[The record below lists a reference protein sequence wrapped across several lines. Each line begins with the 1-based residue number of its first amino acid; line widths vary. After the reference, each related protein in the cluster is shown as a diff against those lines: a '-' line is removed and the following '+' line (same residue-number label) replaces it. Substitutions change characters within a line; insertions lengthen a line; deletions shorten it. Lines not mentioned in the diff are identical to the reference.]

1 MNRLSTLLLVIVLGL
16 SACSSMPDHAK
27 YIPKDALVVVGLN
40 TKEIGKKMAWNA
52 IMGSKLLE
60 DMQKEKTGSAI
71 SDPAEIG
78 IEMMSTSYV
87 YIKEDK
93 RFKNG
98 NRVTALVPLEDAAKW
113 EAFVA
118 KNFPEAAIKPQ
129 EKYKEA
135 LLAEGMYAGWTKDLL
150 VLMNSIELPDVKLSL
165 DSTLPDSFAIKQVA
179 TDVTQLAAEMATAF
193 TITKENSLTG
203 NNRFT
208 KMENADH
215 DITLWINYD
224 RMMGEFA
231 GAGNMMGLSLSNT
244 LWKDAALSAGFDF
257 ETGKIGGDILYYVPE
272 GLKPVAK
279 ELGKTDADK
288 EMIERLPGENLD
300 MLMAWHLAPEGVKG
314 LLDKTGIL
322 GFLNLALS
330 GQNLSVD
337 EILGAFSGDMA
348 VSLNNFKLTVDTTKH
363 SGADTTTQN
372 KVVVVTDSTNTP
384 DTTASKYQYSG
395 DMQFTYALKIGK
407 KESFN
412 KLLQLAVKSGS
423 VKATGNNSY
432 SLKTDGSTATL
443 LIDDKYCVIA
453 NHPANAT
460 GFLQGSFKGQS
471 KAGATEIAGN
481 PFGIFF
487 NAQGMMNSLSDD
499 LVPST
504 ADKRA
509 LAESKKLL
517 KDVHFTGG
525 SFSSS
530 AFSYKMSINFINQSE
545 NSLLQ
550 IMDFAMRMNKARS
563 EALTAQK

>member
-1 MNRLSTLLLVIVLGL
+1 MNRLSTLLLVAVLGL
-16 SACSSMPDHAK
+16 SACSNMPDHAK

-40 TKEIGKKMAWNA
+40 TKEVGKKMAWNA
-52 IMGSKLLE
+52 IMGSELLE
-60 DMQKEKTGSAI
+60 NMQKEKTGSAI

-113 EAFVA
+113 EAFIT

-135 LLAEGMYAGWTKDLL
+135 LLAEGMYAGWSKDLL
-150 VLMNSIELPDVKLSL
+150 VLMNSIELPDVHLSL
-165 DSTLPDSFAIKQVA
+165 DSTLPDTMAIRTVA
-179 TDVTQLAAEMATAF
+179 TDVTQLSAEMATAF
-193 TITKENSLTG
+193 TIAKENSLTG
-203 NNRFT
+203 NDRFS
-208 KMENADH
+208 KMENGDH

-224 RMMGEFA
+224 RMMSEFA

-257 ETGKIGGDILYYVPE
+257 EKGKIGGDILYYVPE

-300 MLMAWHLAPEGVKG
+300 MLMAWHLAPQGLKG
-314 LLDKTGIL
+314 LLEKTGVL
-322 GFLNLALS
+322 GFINLALS
-330 GQNLSVD
+330 GQDLSVD
-337 EILGAFSGDMA
+337 EILGAFTGDMV
-348 VSLNNFKLTVDTTKH
+348 VSMNNFKLTVDTTTH
-363 SGADTTTQN
+363 N
-372 KVVVVTDSTNTP
+372 KVTVIVDST
-384 DTTASKYQYSG
+384 DTVDTATANLKYSG

-407 KESFN
+407 KESFH
-412 KLLQLAVKSGS
+412 KLLQLAAKSGALS
-423 VKATGNNSY
+423 ATGNNTY
-432 SLKTDGSTATL
+432 NLKTDGSTATL
-443 LIDDKYCVIA
+443 MIDDKYCVIS

-460 GFLQGSFKGQS
+460 AYLQGSFKNQP
-471 KAGATEIAGN
+471 KAGAAEISGN

-487 NAQGMMNSLSDD
+487 NAQGMMNSLSEE
-499 LVPST
+499 LVSAS

-550 IMDFAMRMNKARS
+550 IMDFAMRMSKARS